1 VRVRVRSLPSQ
12 LFVLLMDVQSPSL
25 SSSPPPIIHHTHPQ
39 NNIQPCSPTPSSA
52 SAPAS
57 ASSSHFLPPPPLPVH
72 PPPTSDQI
80 DAVIQQATSSV
91 SSDGRH
97 FPLKDTRTQLFVGN
111 VRTTPHFLS
120 ISYSSLFWSPPA
132 TESHLPV
139 HYPSSSC
146 IIYHW
151 HWHWR

>member
-1 VRVRVRSLPSQ
+1 VRVRSLLSQ

-25 SSSPPPIIHHTHPQ
+25 SSSPPHIIHHTHPQ
-39 NNIQPCSPTPSSA
+39 NNIQHCSSSPSSA
-52 SAPAS
+52 TAS
-57 ASSSHFLPPPPLPVH
+57 ASSSHSLPPLPLPVH

-111 VRTTPHFLS
+111 VRTTPRALS
-120 ISYSSLFWSPPA
+120 ISYSSLFWSRPSP
-132 TESHLPV
+132 
-139 HYPSSSC
+139 PSSTFL
-146 IIYHW
+146 YTTLLAVH
-151 HWHWR
+151 HV

>member
-1 VRVRVRSLPSQ
+1 VRVRSLLSQ

-25 SSSPPPIIHHTHPQ
+25 SSSPPSIIHHTHPQ
-39 NNIQPCSPTPSSA
+39 NNFQPCSPSPSSA
-52 SAPAS
+52 AAP
-57 ASSSHFLPPPPLPVH
+57 ASSSHSLPPPPLPVH

-111 VRTTPHFLS
+111 VRTTPRFLS
-120 ISYSSLFWSPPA
+120 ISYSSLFWSSPSPPSLIFLYA
-132 TESHLPV
+132 TLLAMHHV
-139 HYPSSSC
+139 
-146 IIYHW
+146 
-151 HWHWR
+151 